1 MLRTEKWGRKVR
13 MTIWLKKNRTKYF
26 HRSWNCFRVD
36 ESWWKL
42 AQKRQHYFNSAQWSI
57 RNIQFFIN
65 SENLSKSGAD
75 LGIFVCQSKMTSY
88 FCIDRFHFFFSRGG
102 GPWGCS
108 AAKFSE
114 TFLHFEVWHFFT
126 TYLIVLNNYFS
137 PNEIRL
143 SFCILFYFNK
153 VWENIN
159 VVVL

>member
-1 MLRTEKWGRKVR
+1 MDNNNNNNKMLRTEKWGRKVR

-75 LGIFVCQSKMTSY
+75 LGIFVCQSKMTSH
-88 FCIDRFHFFFSRGG
+88 FCNDRFHFIFRGG
-102 GPWGCS
+102 WVLGDAPPQN
-108 AAKFSE
+108 
-114 TFLHFEVWHFFT
+114 FLKR
-126 TYLIVLNNYFS
+126 S
-137 PNEIRL
+137 
-143 SFCILFYFNK
+143 CILRALWSKILKY
-153 VWENIN
+153 
-159 VVVL
+159 